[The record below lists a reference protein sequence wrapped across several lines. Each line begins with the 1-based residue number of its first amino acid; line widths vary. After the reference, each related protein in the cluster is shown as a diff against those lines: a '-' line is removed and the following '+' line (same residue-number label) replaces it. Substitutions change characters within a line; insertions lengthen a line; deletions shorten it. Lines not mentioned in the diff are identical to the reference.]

1 MKPIQLLTL
10 AAVLSQGTFACLE
23 HLLQERTPDPNDMI
37 RRQEPAPRSKTAIK
51 NVRVFDGTKLTGLQ
65 TVIIDGEN
73 ISNDTSNIET
83 TVDGNG
89 GVLIPG
95 LIDCHVHISNVAG
108 LETLTS
114 YGVTTAMV
122 MACRN
127 YTQCAPLRNLEGV
140 ASFVSAGV
148 PATGPGSQHSRTF
161 NLSSQYLIYPT
172 DNATEVVSYT
182 FGNGSDFY
190 KITAELNGPS
200 QSMQDSLVDAVHN
213 LGKQSM
219 THAADLDAWTQAVLS
234 GTDGIQHIPTNGRI
248 NASNVLKA
256 RRSTNSWSTPTMN
269 IARYAFANPAIL
281 TFTGHQIGGPDS
293 YDNVYQNVRAIHAAG
308 IPILAGTDAVGV
320 INANISVP
328 FGLSLH
334 FELENLVEAGLTTVE
349 ALRAATELAAQHHRL
364 ADRGKIAPGM
374 RADLILLNSDPLA
387 NITNTRDI
395 AKVWVGGI
403 EYKDVAN
410 STGLS
415 NPPANYT
422 KAGTSSGS
430 GSGSGSGSS
439 GSGSGT
445 GNGAGKAIVL
455 SWTSL
460 LGLQVGVMLYFFM

>member
-1 MKPIQLLTL
+1 MKPVQLLTL
-10 AAVLSQGTFACLE
+10 GAVLSQGALACVE
-23 HLLQERTPDPNDMI
+23 HLLQERTPDPKDMV
-37 RRQEPAPRSKTAIK
+37 RRQEPAPRTKTAIK

-65 TVIIDGEN
+65 TIIIDGEN

-95 LIDCHVHISNVAG
+95 LIDCHVHISDVAG

-122 MACRN
+122 MSCRN

-140 ASFVSAGV
+140 ASFVSAGI

-161 NLSSQYLIYPT
+161 NLSAPYLIYP
-172 DNATEVVSYT
+172 DANATEVVSYT

-190 KITAELNGPS
+190 KITAETNGPS
-200 QSMQDSLVDAVHN
+200 QSLQNSLVEAVHN

-219 THAADLDAWTQAVLS
+219 THAADLNAWAQAAIS

-248 NASNVLKA
+248 NASNILTV
-256 RRSTNSWSTPTMN
+256 RRSPNTWSTPTMN
-269 IARYAFANPAIL
+269 IARYAFSNPVLL

-293 YDNVYQNVRAIHAAG
+293 YENVYENVKAIHAAG

-328 FGLSLH
+328 FGLTLH

-349 ALRAATELAAQHHRL
+349 ALRAATDLAAQHHKL
-364 ADRGKIAPGM
+364 TDRGRIAPGM
-374 RADLILLNSDPLA
+374 RADLILLNSNPLT
-387 NITNTRDI
+387 NISNTRDI
-395 AKVWVGGI
+395 AKV
-403 EYKDVAN
+403 
-410 STGLS
+410 
-415 NPPANYT
+415 
-422 KAGTSSGS
+422 
-430 GSGSGSGSS
+430 
-439 GSGSGT
+439 
-445 GNGAGKAIVL
+445 
-455 SWTSL
+455 
-460 LGLQVGVMLYFFM
+460 

>member
-1 MKPIQLLTL
+1 MKPVQLLTL
-10 AAVLSQGTFACLE
+10 GAVLSQGALACVE
-23 HLLQERTPDPNDMI
+23 HLLQERTPDPKDMV
-37 RRQEPAPRSKTAIK
+37 RRQEPAPRTKTAIK

-65 TVIIDGEN
+65 TIIIDGEN

-95 LIDCHVHISNVAG
+95 LIDCHVHISDVAG

-122 MACRN
+122 MSCRN

-140 ASFVSAGV
+140 ASFVSAGI

-161 NLSSQYLIYPT
+161 NLSAPYLIYP
-172 DNATEVVSYT
+172 DANATEVVSYT

-190 KITAELNGPS
+190 KITAETNGPS
-200 QSMQDSLVDAVHN
+200 QSLQNSLVEAVHN

-219 THAADLDAWTQAVLS
+219 THAADLNAWAQAAIS

-248 NASNVLKA
+248 NASNILTV
-256 RRSTNSWSTPTMN
+256 RRSPNTWSTPTMN
-269 IARYAFANPAIL
+269 IARYAFSNPVLL

-293 YDNVYQNVRAIHAAG
+293 YENVYENVKAIHAAG

-328 FGLSLH
+328 FGLTLH

-349 ALRAATELAAQHHRL
+349 ALRAATDLAAQHHKL
-364 ADRGKIAPGM
+364 TDRGRIAPGM
-374 RADLILLNSDPLA
+374 RADLILLNSNPLT
-387 NITNTRDI
+387 NISNTRDI

-415 NPPANYT
+415 NPPANIT
-422 KAGTSSGS
+422 NNGTPSGS
-430 GSGSGSGSS
+430 GSGSGSGD
-439 GSGSGT
+439 GK
-445 GNGAGKAIVL
+445 GNGAGKAIAL
-455 SWTSL
+455 SWASL
-460 LGLQVGVMLYFFM
+460 MSFQVGAMMYLFM

>member
-1 MKPIQLLTL
+1 MKPIQLFTL
-10 AAVLSQGTFACLE
+10 SAVLSQGIFACVD
-23 HLLQERTPDPNDMI
+23 HLLQERTPDHKDMV
-37 RRQEPAPRSKTAIK
+37 RRQEPAPRTKTAIK
-51 NVRVFDGTKLTGLQ
+51 NVRVFNGTKLTGLQ
-65 TVIIDGEN
+65 TIIIDGEN

-95 LIDCHVHISNVAG
+95 LIDCHVHISDIAG

-114 YGVTTAMV
+114 FGVTTAMV
-122 MACRN
+122 MSCRN

-140 ASFVSAGV
+140 ASFVSAGI

-161 NLSSQYLIYPT
+161 NLTPPYLIYP
-172 DNATEVVSYT
+172 DANATEVVSYT

-190 KITAELNGPS
+190 KITAEANGPS
-200 QSMQDSLVDAVHN
+200 QALQNSLVDAVHH

-219 THAADLDAWTQAVLS
+219 THAADLNAWAQAAIS

-248 NASNVLKA
+248 NASNILTA
-256 RRSTNSWSTPTMN
+256 RRSPNTWSTPTMN
-269 IARYAFANPAIL
+269 IARYAFSNPVLLA
-281 TFTGHQIGGPDS
+281 FTGHQIGGPDS
-293 YDNVYQNVRAIHAAG
+293 YENVYENVKALHAAG
-308 IPILAGTDAVGV
+308 IPILAGTDAVGT

-334 FELENLVEAGLTTVE
+334 FELENLVEAGLSTVE
-349 ALRAATELAAQHHRL
+349 ALRAATELAAQHHKL
-364 ADRGKIAPGM
+364 GDRGKIAPGM
-374 RADLILLNSDPLA
+374 RADLILLNSNPLTDIA
-387 NITNTRDI
+387 NTRDI

-415 NPPANYT
+415 NPPANIT
-422 KAGTSSGS
+422 NNGTPPGPGS
-430 GSGSGSGSS
+430 GS

-445 GNGAGKAIVL
+445 GNGGGKATVL
-455 SWTSL
+455 SWASL
-460 LGLQVGVMLYFFM
+460 VGLQVGAMLSFSCSFS

>member
-1 MKPIQLLTL
+1 MKPVQLLTL
-10 AAVLSQGTFACLE
+10 AAVLSQGAFACVE
-23 HLLQERTPDPNDMI
+23 HLLQERTPDPKDMI
-37 RRQEPAPRSKTAIK
+37 RRQEPAPRTKTAIK

-65 TVIIDGEN
+65 TIIIDGEN

-95 LIDCHVHISNVAG
+95 LIDCHVHISDVAG

-122 MACRN
+122 MSCRN

-140 ASFVSAGV
+140 ASFVSAGI

-161 NLSSQYLIYPT
+161 NLSAPYLIYP
-172 DNATEVVSYT
+172 DANATEVVSYT

-190 KITAELNGPS
+190 KITAETNGPS
-200 QSMQDSLVDAVHN
+200 QSLQNSLVEAVHN

-219 THAADLDAWTQAVLS
+219 THAADLNAWAQAAIS

-248 NASNVLKA
+248 NASNILTV
-256 RRSTNSWSTPTMN
+256 RRSPNTWSTPTMN
-269 IARYAFANPAIL
+269 IARYAFSNPVLL

-293 YDNVYQNVRAIHAAG
+293 YENVYENVKAIHAAG

-328 FGLSLH
+328 FGLTLH

-349 ALRAATELAAQHHRL
+349 ALRAATDLAAQHHKL
-364 ADRGKIAPGM
+364 TDRGRIAPGM
-374 RADLILLNSDPLA
+374 RADLILLNSNPLA
-387 NITNTRDI
+387 NISNTRDI

-415 NPPANYT
+415 NPPANIT
-422 KAGTSSGS
+422 NNGAPSGSGPGS
-430 GSGSGSGSS
+430 GSGDGK
-439 GSGSGT
+439 
-445 GNGAGKAIVL
+445 GNGAGKAIEL
-455 SWTSL
+455 SWASL
-460 LGLQVGVMLYFFM
+460 MSFQVGAMMYFFM